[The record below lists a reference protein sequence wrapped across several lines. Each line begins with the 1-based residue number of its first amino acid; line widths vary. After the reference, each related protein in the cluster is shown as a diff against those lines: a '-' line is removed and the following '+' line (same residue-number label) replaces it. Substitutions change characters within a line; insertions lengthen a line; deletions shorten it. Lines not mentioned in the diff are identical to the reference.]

1 MTALHIAIQ
10 AGVTDVVD
18 VLLANGAST
27 SIKTASGETATHLA
41 VRDKR
46 WQVLRKLQ
54 DYGAVLDA
62 EGLDKLEFEE
72 YELEGL
78 ELEELDTLIHIYL
91 HTLHKSGINVSD
103 GGRLSMEK
111 NIKPNTER
119 TLRQLRQRL
128 TYHLS
133 HRRRPLGSERPKD
146 PLKKSTQL

>member
-1 MTALHIAIQ
+1 M
-10 AGVTDVVD
+10 
-18 VLLANGAST
+18 
-27 SIKTASGETATHLA
+27 
-41 VRDKR
+41 
-46 WQVLRKLQ
+46 
-54 DYGAVLDA
+54 
-62 EGLDKLEFEE
+62 EFEE
-72 YELEGL
+72 YELEEL

-119 TLRQLRQRL
+119 TLRQL

-146 PLKKSTQL
+146 PLTKSTQL